1 MRNAIL
7 ALGEVILS
15 RVGFNFDASNSALRS
30 RSEMPP
36 DRSPYVPMFHKE
48 SAFLKFGKLIYHI
61 SRVTDN
67 AYVASGATQGL
78 AQSE

>member
-1 MRNAIL
+1 M
-7 ALGEVILS
+7 
-15 RVGFNFDASNSALRS
+15 GFDFDASNSALRP

-36 DRSPYVPMFHKE
+36 DRRPYVPMLHRE
-48 SAFLKFGKLIYHI
+48 NAFLKLGKLIYHI